1 MKMKYVVASVI
12 GLMAYSL
19 TANAGLYTDDL
30 SRCMVEKTSKEDRA
44 ALVRWMFVAAA
55 AHPAVAPIA
64 KVSTEQQDGANKAI
78 GELFTRLLTGSC
90 KEKAKSAIA
99 YEGGAAIQMSFQVL
113 GQVAG
118 AELFQSPEV
127 ARVMAGLEKHVD
139 KKKLD
144 ALGKQ

>member
-1 MKMKYVVASVI
+1 
-12 GLMAYSL
+12 
-19 TANAGLYTDDL
+19 
-30 SRCMVEKTSKEDRA
+30 
-44 ALVRWMFVAAA
+44 
-55 AHPAVAPIA
+55 
-64 KVSTEQQDGANKAI
+64 
-78 GELFTRLLTGSC
+78 
-90 KEKAKSAIA
+90 
-99 YEGGAAIQMSFQVL
+99 MSFQVL

>member
-1 MKMKYVVASVI
+1 MKYIAAGVI
-12 GLMAYSL
+12 GLTAFSL
-19 TANAGLYTDDL
+19 TAHAGLYTDDL
-30 SRCMVEKTSKEDRA
+30 SRCLVEKTSKEDRA
-44 ALVRWMFVAAA
+44 SLVRWMFAAAA

-64 KVSTEQQDGANKAI
+64 KVSMEQQDGANKAV

-90 KEKAKSAIA
+90 KEKAKNAIT
-99 YEGGAAIQMSFQVL
+99 YEGAAAIQMSFQVL

-118 AELFQSPEV
+118 SELFQSPEV